1 MKHRRFSRRRPCPA
15 MICRTRPVV
24 EILES
29 RLTPAAHTWSG
40 GGGTANLNWSNPLNW
55 AGGSAPV
62 ANETVDLTFPAGAG
76 NLANTDNVSG
86 LVVHSLTLAGGNY
99 HIGGSGVSLAFQN
112 GSQVQNTGPM
122 NALLG
127 NLPLQFQA
135 VGGSIHT
142 FTVAAGTAL
151 SLAGPLGGAANT
163 LLIKGGGGTLTLAGN
178 SGSLALQTRVDAGTA
193 VIDGTQQGNAVTV
206 NSGATLGGTGTVGGI
221 AVSGGTVSPGDP
233 VTSPGRLTAAGN
245 VSLRSVPSG
254 PAGILVVQLNGTTPG
269 NGYDQLQA
277 GGSVDLAGATLTAS
291 LGFTSHAGDTFTV
304 VSAGGALSGTF
315 AGLPNGST
323 TTIGGDTFRVN
334 YTATTAVLTHIPG
347 AATHFQL
354 TAPASV
360 RVGVPFSIT
369 VVALDANNDVATG
382 YRGTVHFSSSDNL
395 AMLPP
400 NYMFTAADNGTHV
413 FQNQSKLFTLGRQ
426 TITAADVAS
435 GINGSTVVN
444 VVPGPAD
451 HYMLGGPM
459 TVTAC
464 TSFTL
469 TAAADDVGGNTAT
482 DYNGTASVT
491 ENPTDTGSM
500 WKGGTSPWSVGFGS
514 GTASLD
520 NITAPCPD
528 NDSLPEMVTY
538 TIHQTSSPPPAVS
551 DATYSI
557 TFVAGAF
564 AQFIVHGPLF
574 VVAGQAFSFIVT
586 AADAHGY
593 RVRDYSG
600 VVHFT
605 SSDQR
610 AGLPPDYR
618 FTTDDQGQHT
628 FTATLRTAGQQTI
641 TVTDVSRGVMGRLS
655 TTVIPGPAQTLT
667 LSGLPPQ
674 VTAGHA
680 AAVTVTLYDASGNV
694 ATGYTGTVH
703 FSSTDTQ
710 ASLPADSTV
719 SGGSGTFNV
728 TLGTAGNQT
737 VTVRDTAQS
746 TLSST
751 AATTVVPGALD
762 HFSVTASVD
771 ASGTVAG
778 SPLDVTVTAQDAY
791 SNTVT
796 TYTGTVTFSS
806 QDPYGATLPADY
818 TFRTSDQGQATFAA
832 GATLY
837 TAGVWD
843 VTATDTTN
851 GASGSDF
858 IGVTAAPAV
867 SFQVIAPTSA
877 TSGMAFDVTLVAV
890 DPYGNVDT
898 NYQGTVTW
906 TTTDTDPGV
915 MLPVDYTFQ
924 PTDAGVVTFPG
935 GVTLV
940 TPGDQTLTATDT
952 VSGINGSATVTV
964 TMSPSGAQDPGALYR
979 RGPGGAS
986 PDQVALDAWFSLR
999 FGEHWDNRTWAAWS
1013 AAARARRGQ
1022 ADPWADV
1029 GVWDGLI

>member
-1 MKHRRFSRRRPCPA
+1 

-40 GGGTANLNWSNPLNW
+40 GGGANANWSNPLNW
-55 AGGSAPV
+55 AGNSAPA
-62 ANETVDLTFPAGAG
+62 ANETVDLTFPAVAG

-86 LVVHSLTLAGGNY
+86 LVVHSLTLTGGSY
-99 HIGGSGVSLAFQN
+99 HIGGSSGVSLAFQT
-112 GSQVQNTGPM
+112 GSQVQNGGQA
-122 NALLG
+122 NDLLG

-151 SLAGPLGGAANT
+151 NLAGPLGGAANT
-163 LLIKGGGGTLTLAGN
+163 LLIKAGGGTLTLAGN
-178 SGSLALQTRVDAGTA
+178 SGTLSLQTRVDAGTA
-193 VIDGTQQGNAVTV
+193 VIDGAQPANTVTV

-245 VSLRSVPSG
+245 VSLRSVPTG
-254 PAGILVVQLNGTTPG
+254 PAGIFVVQLNGTAPG
-269 NGYDQLQA
+269 TGYDQLQSA
-277 GGSVDLAGATLTAS
+277 GSVNLAGATLTAS
-291 LGFTSHAGDTFTV
+291 LGFTSHAGDSFTI
-304 VSAGGALSGTF
+304 VSAGGGLSGTF

-323 TTIGGDTFRVN
+323 TTIGGDTFRIN
-334 YTATTAVLTHIPG
+334 YTATTAVLTHVPG

-360 RVGVPFSIT
+360 RVGVLFNIT
-369 VVALDANNDVATG
+369 VTALDANNDVATG
-382 YRGTVHFSSSDNL
+382 YRGTVHFSSSDSDRRV
-395 AMLPP
+395 MLPP
-400 NYMFTAADNGTHV
+400 NHMFTAADNGTHL
-413 FQNQSKLFTLGRQ
+413 FQNMANLFTLGRQ
-426 TITAADVAS
+426 MITAADVAS
-435 GINGSTVVN
+435 GINGGTVVN

-491 ENPTDTGSM
+491 ENPNNTGSM
-500 WKGGTSPWSVGFGS
+500 WMGGTSPWSVGFSS

-564 AQFIVHGPLF
+564 AQFIVNGPLS
-574 VVAGQAFSFIVT
+574 VAAGQAFSFTVT

-605 SSDQR
+605 SSDSR
-610 AGLPPDYR
+610 ASLPPDYR
-618 FTTDDQGQHT
+618 FTTNDQGQHT
-628 FTATLRTAGQQTI
+628 FAATLRTAGQQTV
-641 TVTDVSRGVMGRLS
+641 TVTDVARGVMGRLS
-655 TTVIPGPAQTLT
+655 TTVIPGPAQTLI
-667 LSGLPPQ
+667 LGGLPTQ
-674 VTAGHA
+674 VTAGQA
-680 AAVTVTLYDASGNV
+680 AAVTVTLYDAYGNV

-703 FSSTDTQ
+703 FSSTDPQ
-710 ASLPADSTV
+710 ASLPADTPV
-719 SGGSGTFNV
+719 SSGSGTFNV
-728 TLGTAGNQT
+728 TLGTAGSQT

-746 TLSST
+746 TLSDT
-751 AATTVVPGALD
+751 ATTTVVPGPLD

-778 SPLDVTVTAQDAY
+778 SPFDVTVTAQDAY
-791 SNTVT
+791 NNTVT
-796 TYTGTVTFSS
+796 TYTGTVSFSS
-806 QDPYGATLPADY
+806 QDPYGATLPVDY
-818 TFRTSDQGQATFAA
+818 TFRTNDQGQATFAS

-843 VTATDTTN
+843 VTAADTTS
-851 GASGSDF
+851 GTSGSDF
-858 IGVTAAPAV
+858 IGVTAASAV
-867 SFQVIAPTSA
+867 GFQVNTPASV
-877 TSGMAFDVTLVAV
+877 TSGTAFDVTLVAV
-890 DPYGNVDT
+890 DPYGNTDT
-898 NYQGTVTW
+898 NFLGTVTW

-915 MLPVDYTFQ
+915 TLPVDYTFQ

-964 TMSPSGAQDPGALYR
+964 TMGPSGAQDPGARHR
-979 RGPGGAS
+979 RRPGGAS

-999 FGEHWDNRTWAAWS
+999 FEERWDNRTWAAWS
-1013 AAARARRGQ
+1013 AAARVHRGQ

-1029 GVWDGLI
+1029 GMWDGRI